1 MCYAYGSIDQAV
13 NVCVM
18 CKVFP
23 GPRSVA
29 PKIPV
34 HCHIASS
41 CPHTRDVCRN
51 RTAHPRFDVL
61 YLKNAEVDS
70 FNGCGYCKVH
80 YGQPV
85 FSVNAYRS
93 QWARTNPPPKAA
105 GYYNTGWPGCCRPP
119 TASEHRL
126 IQPADWRS
134 VSLGTCVALAPQQHL
149 IQTAV
154 HHVPIPADVKAALD
168 NLSSRGSPVPSASP
182 VRSGPSAK
190 PAIPPVDRRNSAS
203 GRTAKSAA
211 MPIPTKGR
219 SGGSPQMVASSITS
233 TSSRG
238 SGSSGGTSASI
249 PAASTM
255 ELQAQRRRDTSADA
269 EKPPGP
275 SNFSP
280 GRKQTDLENPFTPR
294 RNSSGR
300 PPASAASSSVSKVIA
315 DALTSGTQRHRSLSS
330 AQSSTPAKSSPPA
343 SKTSPP
349 VRPVDPPRSQKK
361 ADAENLSA
369 SSSSSKKADV
379 DASSK
384 KKDVET
390 ASSSSGSDSLGSM
403 TESTVTS
410 DGGFT
415 DYLSDESE
423 AELQRQAEAKAALV
437 AQNEAEEL
445 EFRAARQA
453 LANIGLR
460 PPKSWAAT
468 DTNRS
473 AARIAPST
481 RS

>member
-13 NVCVM
+13 SVCPM

-23 GPRSVA
+23 HP
-29 PKIPV
+29 
-34 HCHIASS
+34 S

-61 YLKNAEVDS
+61 YLKNAEVES
-70 FNGCGYCKVH
+70 FNGCGYCK
-80 YGQPV
+80 
-85 FSVNAYRS
+85 
-93 QWARTNPPPKAA
+93 WARTNPPPKAA

-119 TASEHRL
+119 AASEHRL

-134 VSLGTCVALAPQQHL
+134 VSL
-149 IQTAV
+149 V
-154 HHVPIPADVKAALD
+154 HHVPIPSDVKAALD
-168 NLSSRGSPVPSASP
+168 NLSSRGSPIPSPTSP

-190 PAIPPVDRRNSAS
+190 PTIPSVDRRNSTS
-203 GRTAKSAA
+203 GSRTAKSAA

-238 SGSSGGTSASI
+238 SGSSGGTSSSV
-249 PAASTM
+249 PTASTM
-255 ELQAQRRRDTSADA
+255 EQQAQRRRETPADA
-269 EKPPGP
+269 EKPPGS
-275 SNFSP
+275 SNSSP
-280 GRKQTDLENPFTPR
+280 GRKHTDLESPITPR
-294 RNSSGR
+294 RNSGAR
-300 PPASAASSSVSKVIA
+300 APASTASSSVSKKKAA
-315 DALTSGTQRHRSLSS
+315 DSENSS
-330 AQSSTPAKSSPPA
+330 A
-343 SKTSPP
+343 
-349 VRPVDPPRSQKK
+349 
-361 ADAENLSA
+361 L
-369 SSSSSKKADV
+369 SSKKAAV
-379 DASSK
+379 ETSSASK
-384 KKDVET
+384 KADLET
-390 ASSSSGSDSLGSM
+390 ASSSSGSDSL
-403 TESTVTS
+403 TESTITS

-460 PPKSWAAT
+460 PPKSWVAT
-468 DTNRS
+468 DTARS
-473 AARIAPST
+473 TARLAST